1 MTRAEQAAEQLRA
14 VVSAIVRKTRAAS
27 AGQPYTWPQ
36 GAVLRRLD
44 SDGPMTT
51 ADLARAELIK
61 PQTMGTMVA
70 ELEEAGL
77 VARADDAD
85 DGRRRL
91 VSITRAG
98 ARALGE
104 GRAARQSW
112 LARAIDTQ
120 LSPDEQRTLITAIEL
135 LRRIA
140 TS

>member
-1 MTRAEQAAEQLRA
+1 MTRAEQAAEQLRT
-14 VVSAIVRKTRAAS
+14 VIGAIVRRTRAAS
-27 AGQPYTWPQ
+27 AEQPYTWPQ

-77 VARADDAD
+77 VSRTDDAL

-91 VSITRAG
+91 VSLTRAG

-112 LARAIDTQ
+112 MVRAIEAQ
-120 LSPDEQRTLITAIEL
+120 LSPDEQRALLAAIEL

-140 TS
+140 AS